1 MRTTYPILLLVA
13 ATMCCSIPP
22 TVAATIDEIEGLS
35 FDEAYRLWVPEQ
47 QAQVYQIPSRRIGT
61 TDSKTGK
68 FTPTRY
74 WALTCRLGRDA
85 HTHESFLVS
94 ALATNEYVSEI
105 LETSSR
111 LCSRYGIQS
120 QAAVVFDSRVGYTS
134 CIIEFGFD
142 QRIRRSMW
150 LKAMAKPTSQPD
162 GATNRSQP
170 FRSETNRTPPAAAS
184 HRSL

>member
-1 MRTTYPILLLVA
+1 MRTTYPILLVVA

-22 TVAATIDEIEGLS
+22 TLAATIDEIEQLS

-47 QAQVYQIPSRRIGT
+47 QARVYQVPVRVSGT
-61 TDSKTGK
+61 TDSRTGK

-94 ALATNEYVSEI
+94 ALATNEYVSDI

-111 LCSRYGIQS
+111 LCSRYGIKS
-120 QAAVVFDSRVGYTS
+120 QPEVRFDPERGYS
-134 CIIEFGFD
+134 LVMHGGLVLD
-142 QRIRRSMW
+142 PKMRRSMW
-150 LKAMAKPTSQPD
+150 LKAMAKRISQPD
-162 GATNRSQP
+162 GASNRSQP
-170 FRSETNRTPPAAAS
+170 VRPETN
-184 HRSL
+184 

>member
-94 ALATNEYVSEI
+94 ALATNAYVSEI

-120 QAAVVFDSRVGYTS
+120 QAAVVFDPRVGYIS
-134 CIIEFGFD
+134 CIMDFAFD
-142 QRIRRSMW
+142 QRIRRSTW
-150 LKAMAKPTSQPD
+150 LKAMAKPISQPD
-162 GATNRSQP
+162 GATNGSQP
-170 FRSETNRTPPAAAS
+170 IRSDTNQAPPAAGS
-184 HRSL
+184 RR